1 MILNGLD
8 ICAGSGIGS
17 ATFEALGLCKTV
29 CYVEINDYCQ
39 RLLQQRMADG
49 WINDAP
55 IWDDLRTFDGR
66 EWAGKVDF
74 MFGGIPCQ
82 PWSVAGK
89 RAGSSDE
96 RDLWADYHRVLCEI
110 RPRFALVE
118 NVPGLLSGD
127 DGKQFGRILGDL
139 AEVGFD
145 AEWKIVSAG
154 ELGAEHVRKRLWIL
168 AYSKG
173 IGRGFL
179 RFGVQKSGKR
189 EVEFAG
195 CDNAT
200 YWTQTPKPA
209 ILGMDD
215 GLSGWLDR
223 LAVAGNGWV
232 PQVAAVIAGRIKQLL

>member
-29 CYVEINDYCQ
+29 CYVEINNYCQ

-89 RAGSSDE
+89 REGSSDE
-96 RDLWADYHRVLCEI
+96 RDLWADYYRVLCEI

-127 DGKQFGRILGDL
+127 GGKQFGRILGDL
-139 AEVGFD
+139 AEVGLD
-145 AEWKIVSAG
+145 AEWQVISAG
-154 ELGAEHVRKRLWIL
+154 EFGAQHKRERLWLL
-168 AYSKG
+168 AYAYS
-173 IGRGFL
+173 IGREKVPGETADRRRTDKPKRNNWWASEPAVDRVAHGL
-179 RFGVQKSGKR
+179 ADGVDR
-189 EVEFAG
+189 R
-195 CDNAT
+195 
-200 YWTQTPKPA
+200 QT
-209 ILGMDD
+209 I
-215 GLSGWLDR
+215 
-223 LAVAGNGWV
+223 GNGWV
-232 PQVAAVIAGRIKQLL
+232 PQVAAVVAGRIKQLL